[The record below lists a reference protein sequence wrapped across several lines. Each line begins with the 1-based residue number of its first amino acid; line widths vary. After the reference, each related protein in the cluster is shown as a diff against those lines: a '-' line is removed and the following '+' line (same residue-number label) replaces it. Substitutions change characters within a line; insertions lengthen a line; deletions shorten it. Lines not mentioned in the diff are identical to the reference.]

1 CDSELRGPFQVDDV
15 TNEADPEL
23 TAVQTFFD
31 QTNVLIT
38 GATGFLG
45 KVLVAKLLR
54 ACPTIGTLY
63 LLVRPK
69 KGKNPDERLDE
80 MFQDAPFAPLTTAR
94 PKFRHKVIGVVFHVA
109 ATVRFD
115 ETLQL
120 ATAINVRSVRDILRL
135 ARAMPRLKAL
145 LHVSTIYA
153 NCVHKSIEERVYP
166 PALDGEQ
173 LIQITQNLPAGALER
188 ITPDLLGDYPNTY
201 TLTKQVGEG
210 VVLAESTGMPVAI
223 FRPAIAGPL
232 ELPVYNYGSTSAQPI
247 TWGDFRT
254 ASRTFGMQYP
264 TIKCAWYYSFH
275 MYKHYALY
283 YLASLLFHVIPAL
296 IVDVL
301 LLCVGKAPRLLKAY
315 KKIHK
320 FTAVMSYFAT
330 QEWSIEST
338 AIEKQQ
344 LAMSPQDRRL
354 FFCDLKLLDWPEF
367 FQSYCKGIRLYL
379 LLDPL
384 ETLPAAQAH
393 LDRLYYAHQVLKG
406 VALWALIWIVWRLL
420 PF

>member
-1 CDSELRGPFQVDDV
+1 
-15 TNEADPEL
+15 
-23 TAVQTFFD
+23 
-31 QTNVLIT
+31 
-38 GATGFLG
+38 
-45 KVLVAKLLR
+45 
-54 ACPTIGTLY
+54 
-63 LLVRPK
+63 
-69 KGKNPDERLDE
+69 
-80 MFQDAPFAPLTTAR
+80 
-94 PKFRHKVIGVVFHVA
+94 
-109 ATVRFD
+109 
-115 ETLQL
+115 
-120 ATAINVRSVRDILRL
+120 
-135 ARAMPRLKAL
+135 MPRLKAL

-223 FRPAIAGPL
+223 FRPAIVVSTYREPIPAWINNMYGPTGVTAAAGVGLLRTLHCDARVNANIVPVDMCVNSLIVSAWEVAARFQPGKPRPGGVPHAPSSPSLPAGPL

-379 LLDPL
+379 LQDPL